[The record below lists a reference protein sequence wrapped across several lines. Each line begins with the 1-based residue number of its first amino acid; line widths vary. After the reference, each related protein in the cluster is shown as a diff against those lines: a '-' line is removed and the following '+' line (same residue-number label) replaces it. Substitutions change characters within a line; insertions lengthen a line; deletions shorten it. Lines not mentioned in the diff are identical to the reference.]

1 MSQSARAQVAA
12 EDVVPHDLAS
22 ILQPIAADRFLAND
36 YGQKFVHIPG
46 TPGKFSAL
54 LPWPV
59 LNDILEHKVLGREFK
74 LVGRTGRGWSRH
86 DWLEKAAGPYE
97 IDEFAF
103 EEIDVDV
110 YGDTAVLHSR
120 YRQTAQ
126 LDGADL
132 SHTFV
137 LTDVWVRRAG
147 RWQLVHRHSTI
158 DPNE

>member
-1 MSQSARAQVAA
+1 MPSQ
-12 EDVVPHDLAS
+12 
-22 ILQPIAADRFLAND
+22 AADVI
-36 YGQKFVHIPG
+36 VHEL
-46 TPGKFSAL
+46 TR
-54 LPWPV
+54 
-59 LNDILEHKVLGREFK
+59 LEHHLMEAVQSHDTGALERLLGREFR

-158 DPNE
+158 EPNE

>member
-1 MSQSARAQVAA
+1 MPSQ
-12 EDVVPHDLAS
+12 
-22 ILQPIAADRFLAND
+22 AADVI
-36 YGQKFVHIPG
+36 VHEL
-46 TPGKFSAL
+46 TR
-54 LPWPV
+54 
-59 LNDILEHKVLGREFK
+59 LEHHLMEAVQSHDTGALERLLGREFR
-74 LVGRTGRGWSRH
+74 LVGRTGRGWSRN

-120 YRQTAQ
+120 YRQTTP
-126 LDGADL
+126 
-132 SHTFV
+132 SPPMCEI
-137 LTDVWVRRAG
+137 VWVRRAG